1 MTYKQRL
8 FTLSLAITGLIM
20 SSCSV
25 PSSEHV
31 VLLPVKDDPTISFRI
46 WFKVGSQCDPEGREG
61 LAALT
66 AALMTEGA
74 AGERS
79 YDEIMEALY
88 PMAASYGSSVDKEMT
103 VITGRV
109 HRDNL
114 EEYYGLL
121 TDAILRP
128 AFREEDFERIRSNM
142 RNGIEKG
149 LRYANDE
156 ELGKAA
162 FYDFAFTGT
171 RYGHL
176 EAGTLSSLDAITLD
190 DVRAFYRAWFTR
202 GNVVIGLGGGYD
214 NTLVSRLESDLQ
226 TLPEGTPQQ
235 PDPPASAPI
244 EGLEMLIVEKE
255 CDATAI
261 SFGFPISVV
270 RGDEDFYALALFN
283 SWFGEHRNS
292 SSHLYQ
298 VIREARGMNY
308 GDYSYIEIFPNGGR
322 RQMPA
327 PNNARRQQLFEVWI
341 RPVRHAHRHF
351 ALRAAMRE
359 LQLVIDNG
367 LTEEQFALTKNFLD
381 KYALQYAKT
390 TSDRLGYAVDSKF
403 YGIKGDYIELFR
415 RKIEALTREEVNDA
429 IRRHLRTDRVKFGV
443 VTSDAEAFRTALVNN
458 TASPVTYDT
467 PKPPEVLEEDKTI
480 STYALPFT
488 EKNIRIVA
496 VDEMFR

>member
-1 MTYKQRL
+1 MPRNTRC
-8 FTLSLAITGLIM
+8 FTLLLVITGLIM

-46 WFKVGSQCDPEGREG
+46 WFKVGSQNDPEGKEG

-66 AALMTEGA
+66 ASLMTEGA
-74 AGERS
+74 TEKRS
-79 YDEIMEALY
+79 YDEIIEAMY
-88 PMAASYGSSVDKEMT
+88 PMAAGYGSSVDKDMT
-103 VITGRV
+103 VIVGRV
-109 HRDNL
+109 HRDNI

-121 TDAILRP
+121 TDALLHP
-128 AFREEDFERIRSNM
+128 AFREEDFDRIRSNM

-162 FYDFAFTGT
+162 FYNLVYEGT

-176 EAGTLSSLDAITLD
+176 ETGTLSSLDAITLD
-190 DVRAFYRAWFTR
+190 DVRAFYQKWYTR
-202 GNVVIGLGGGYD
+202 ENVVIGLGGGYD
-214 NTLVSRLESDLQ
+214 NSLVSRLESDLQ
-226 TLPEGTPQQ
+226 TLPEGAAQQ
-235 PDPPASAPI
+235 PDPPAPMPI
-244 EGLEMLIVEKE
+244 EGLEMLVVEKE

-261 SFGFPISVV
+261 SFGFPISVL

-327 PNNARRQQLFEVWI
+327 PNNARRQQLFEVWL
-341 RPVRHAHRHF
+341 RPVQHAHRHF

-367 LTEEQFALTKNFLD
+367 LTEEQFELTKKFLD

-403 YGIKGDYIELFR
+403 YGITGDYIELFR
-415 RKIEALTREEVNDA
+415 RKIAALTREQVNDA
-429 IRRHLRTDRVKFGV
+429 IRRHLRTDRVKFAV
-443 VTSDAEAFRTALVNN
+443 VTSDAESFKNALVAN
-458 TASPVTYDT
+458 APSPVTYDT
-467 PKPPEVLEEDKTI
+467 PKPPEVLEEDMII
-480 STYALPFT
+480 STYALPFS
-488 EKNIRIVA
+488 EENIRILP
-496 VDEMFR
+496 VDDMFR